1 LRRNTLSA
9 GDFLWKS
16 PEVIRFENLTKS
28 FQVRG
33 VRKVVIDNLNLTL
46 PTGRSLA
53 LLGRNG
59 AGKSTLLEMIAGTM
73 RADSGRIVSD
83 GSISWPVGF
92 AGSFH
97 GELTGAQNVRF
108 IARIYGVDTES
119 LLDFV
124 ADFAELGEFFYMP
137 VRSYSSGMK
146 SRLTFGASMGIRFDT
161 YLVDEV
167 TAVGDATFKRK
178 SRSVFADRMRHSS
191 AIMVNH
197 SMNQIRQFCNAG
209 IVLENGQMQ
218 YFDDL
223 DEAIACHEALM
234 Q

>member
-1 LRRNTLSA
+1 M
-9 GDFLWKS
+9 
-16 PEVIRFENLTKS
+16 IRFENLTKS
-28 FQVRG
+28 FMVRG
-33 VRKVVIDNLNLTL
+33 QRKLVIDNLNLTL

-59 AGKSTLLEMIAGTM
+59 AGKSTLLQMIAGTM
-73 RADSGRIVSD
+73 RPDEGRIVSD

-92 AGSFH
+92 GGSFH

-108 IARIYGVDTES
+108 VARIYGVDTES

-124 ADFAELGEFFYMP
+124 DDFAELGRFYHMP
-137 VRSYSSGMK
+137 VRAYSSGMK

-167 TAVGDATFKRK
+167 TAVGDASFKRK
-178 SRSVFADRMRHSS
+178 SRAVFIDRMRHSS
-191 AIMVNH
+191 AIMVSH
-197 SMNQIRQFCNAG
+197 SMGQLRKFCNAG

-223 DEAIACHEALM
+223 DEAIAVHEAIM
-234 Q
+234 S